1 MKKRL
6 ILIAM
11 ILAILVSTSGA
22 EVINIP
28 EDYET
33 IQEGIDASTDG
44 DMVLVAPETYNEN
57 INFHGRKIIVASYHF
72 TTGDTAF
79 ITSTIIDGGENGS
92 VVMFCNFEDSLSVLT
107 GFTIRNGSTM
117 GLGGGIQC
125 WEAGPKITHNKIVD
139 NTAGEGGGIG
149 CGCCAYCGS
158 GPIIDN
164 NEIADNSAI
173 DGMGGGIS
181 CNRVSGAKITNN
193 LISYNTASIGGGIG
207 FDDTSDEWV
216 NNNTICYNLADDGG
230 GISCSRIGQVT
241 VTNNEILGNS
251 AERGGGI
258 KMYENSGGW
267 IDSNTIIYNSTD
279 DGGGIYCVGNS
290 APSISSNILVSNTAN
305 NIGGGIYCQG
315 AEPSISAN
323 SIESNSA
330 YIGGGIYCYE
340 VANLIIDN
348 NNIEGNFVDETGG
361 GILCSNGTPTI
372 INNIISGN
380 SGSWG
385 KGIACVNS
393 DASIRNNLITL
404 NQGFGHGGGLFCSHS
419 DPQIDH
425 NTITDNS
432 AGRGGGAYCYNS
444 NPIITSTILWDNSA
458 TYGSQIYREDSNP
471 ILSYCDV
478 EGGWNGEGNIN
489 ADPLF
494 CDPQTLD
501 FWLAENSPCVGSG
514 QNGENIGAY
523 GVGCEAIGVC
533 CDVNMIPD
541 EDPIVVPPGGSFGLT
556 GLIGNPTEDPIST
569 DVWVGVIYMGAF
581 HQLWNF
587 PNIQID
593 PGQYLNSHLNQN
605 VPNNAPAGT
614 YDYVAYCGDKP
625 EICDSANFQFTVSG
639 ARTEGGAD
647 EWILQGG
654 WGTNEIVT
662 TEFSLANNHPNPFN
676 AGTNISYHLSVAG
689 NVTLEIYN
697 LMGQRVAILV
707 HGHNEAGQHT
717 VAWDASRHS
726 SGVYFYRLTIGE
738 KVLTKRM
745 TLLK

>member
-1 MKKRL
+1 MKKRQ

-92 VVMFCNFEDSLSVLT
+92 VVRFCNYEDSLSVLT

-125 WEAGPKITHNKIVD
+125 WESGPKITHNKIVD
-139 NTAGEGGGIG
+139 NAAGEGGGIG
-149 CGCCAYCGS
+149 CGCCAYGGS
-158 GPIIDN
+158 GPIISD
-164 NEIADNSAI
+164 NEIANNSAN

-181 CNRVSGAKITNN
+181 CNQVSGAKITNN
-193 LISYNTASIGGGIG
+193 VISYNTASTGGGIG

-241 VTNNEILGNS
+241 ITNNEILGNS

-290 APSISSNILVSNTAN
+290 TPSIANNILASNTAN
-305 NIGGGIYCQG
+305 NKGGGIYCWG
-315 AEPSISAN
+315 AEPSISDN
-323 SIESNSA
+323 SIENNSA
-330 YIGGGIYCYE
+330 YVGGGIYCYE
-340 VANLIIDN
+340 ITELIIDN
-348 NNIEGNFVDETGG
+348 NNIDGNSADETGG
-361 GILCSNGTPTI
+361 GILADSGTPII
-372 INNIISGN
+372 INNTITGN
-380 SGSWG
+380 SGSSG

-404 NQGFGHGGGLFCSHS
+404 NQEFGHGGGLFCSHS
-419 DPQIDH
+419 DPQVDH

-432 AGRGGGAYCYNS
+432 AGRGGGVYCYNS
-444 NPIITSTILWDNSA
+444 NPIITNTILWGNSA
-458 TYGSQIYREDSNP
+458 TYGSEIYTVDSDP
-471 ILSYCDV
+471 SVTYSDV
-478 EGGWNGEGNIN
+478 EGGWTGEGNIN

-494 CDPQTLD
+494 CDPQLPD

-514 QNGENIGAY
+514 QNGEDIGAY
-523 GVGCEAIGVC
+523 GIGCEAIGIC
-533 CDVNMIPD
+533 CDIDMIPD
-541 EDPIVVPPGGSFGLT
+541 DDPVIVPPGGSFGLT
-556 GLIGNPTEDPIST
+556 GIIGNPTDDPITT
-569 DVWVGVIYMGAF
+569 DVWVGVIYMGSF
-581 HQLWNF
+581 YQLWNF
-587 PNIQID
+587 PNIQLNSD
-593 PGQYLNSHLNQN
+593 QYLNSHLNQN
-605 VPNNAPAGT
+605 VPGNAPVGT

-625 EICDSANFQFTVSG
+625 EVCDSAKFQFTVSG
-639 ARTEGGAD
+639 ARINGGAE
-647 EWILQGG
+647 EWNLQGG
-654 WGTNEIVT
+654 WKEDELAP
-662 TEFSLANNHPNPFN
+662 TECILDSNYPNPFN
-676 AGTNISYHLSVAG
+676 LKTTITYELPKACEISL
-689 NVTLEIYN
+689 TIYN
-697 LMGQRVAILV
+697 LMGQELATLV
-707 HGHNEAGQHT
+707 EGVQDAGKHQ
-717 VAWDASRHS
+717 VQWDAANRS
-726 SGVYFYRLTIGE
+726 SGVYFYKLEVGNRVFTR
-738 KVLTKRM
+738 RM